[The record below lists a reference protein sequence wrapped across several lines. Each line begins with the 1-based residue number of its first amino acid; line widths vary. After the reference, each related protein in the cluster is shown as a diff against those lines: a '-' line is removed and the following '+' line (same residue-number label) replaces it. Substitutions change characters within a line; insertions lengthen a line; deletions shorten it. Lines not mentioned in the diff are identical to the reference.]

1 MSDRW
6 QQRYE
11 TRRNARE
18 EKRQT
23 DKVIKEG
30 WTETAFSIWTLLYD
44 TMWFPWGQGWMRKR
58 EQQTDRER
66 ERRFSMLALTSH
78 WVSSSASG
86 GAGLLCSSPEKKNK
100 SLLLPCTL
108 HVLSLQK
115 KNWSH
120 MAITNTLHMQL
131 WYAATSHRCYNQF
144 QTGLHA
150 CSHLFPFT
158 LVCPCSSSYVLV
170 FMIIKDKIK
179 SYK

>member
-115 KNWSH
+115 KTEVTWPSPTLFTCNCD
-120 MAITNTLHMQL
+120 MLQLVTDATTNFKQVYMLVHIYFHLHWFVHVPQAMC
-131 WYAATSHRCYNQF
+131 WFSW
-144 QTGLHA
+144 
-150 CSHLFPFT
+150 
-158 LVCPCSSSYVLV
+158 
-170 FMIIKDKIK
+170 
-179 SYK
+179 